1 MGRYTN
7 YDELMVRYPLIK
19 TWTDKQS
26 HVESYVIYFAENQ
39 IDSMLA
45 PAFSTPFSA
54 AHPTIKELSQDYCK
68 YLSLLDQ
75 DQEKAQIVYD
85 LISGRVDKLLSG
97 KAYITTD
104 SGSIVPSAA
113 ADLVWSNTKDY
124 HPIHSMLDADE
135 PETRVD
141 SSMQSDLENERI

>member
-19 TWTDKQS
+19 TLTDKQS
-26 HVESYVIYFAENQ
+26 HIESYFIYYAENA
-39 IDSMLA
+39 IDEMLA
-45 PAFSTPFSA
+45 PAYSTPFSA
-54 AHPTIKELSQDYCK
+54 AHPTVRDLSLDYCK
-68 YLSLLDQ
+68 YLALLDQ
-75 DQEKAQIVYD
+75 DTEKAKIIYD

-97 KAYITTD
+97 EAYIATD

-113 ADLVWSNTKDY
+113 ADEVWSNTKGY
-124 HPIHSMLDADE
+124 HPTHSMLDESA

-141 SSMQSDLENERI
+141 SSMQADLENERL